1 MSSPLKITIMMQD
14 LASAGLK
21 KIQEQLG
28 LTHTNAQKV
37 GSSLMGMV
45 KSFALSTAAGIG
57 LYNTVSQLAGRVVD
71 FVKTSYTLS
80 SSMEQSAIAFETML
94 GSAEAAGKM
103 LKDLKDFAATTPFEF
118 MELQGAAK
126 RMMAYGFAADEVLP
140 KLTIIGDAAA
150 ALGGGSEMIG
160 RITLALGQM
169 QAKGKVSGE
178 ELRQLSE
185 AGIPALKYL
194 ADAAGMTTAEFTDFQ
209 KKGIVPAKEALDA
222 LLQGM
227 KGDFGGLM
235 AAQTA
240 TAAGQ
245 VSMLKDEVS
254 YLQIAL
260 GDTFRDEILKST
272 QFIIAMVKELRLW
285 AEEAGRKAEVRGN
298 LADMVASDVVSL
310 EEMQVLLDKVSASKR
325 MAAAGTW
332 KEGFVNLFDGL
343 NNNLNKWTM
352 TTETETPF
360 SRAQQNDENYGANGK
375 RNIALAIGQQL
386 QATEEGREL
395 LLNLIKRK
403 DEEQKAYEDQVAS
416 DRREDLKYAY
426 EQVAADEIVRIDT
439 TGKTL
444 KQKLKADK
452 EFLKE
457 LEGIH
462 ADSIAIF
469 KGTIGQTLDA
479 QKKNAEDIM
488 AIEKSLREATRSY
501 SGMGAARSKATTDI
515 ATTRALLLG
524 EIDALTGLGNKTD
537 VYTRSLGEL
546 DTKHREILGVIH
558 ALQDKQKAGT
568 ILTAEETETLLKAGQ
583 ARNDLMP
590 ALEQMVGWTEA
601 EADRKTTLHDKNAAI
616 QGDIDDL
623 IASTIE
629 SGETTDKDREKLA
642 KWKEQLDLNNASLLD
657 NGVASKTAKADTDL
671 LTGSYDTNYKK
682 LDDLI
687 KSQGGNATAMDTQK
701 TKIDE
706 LQAKLA
712 ELKHQE
718 ELLTEGVI
726 TESRRRIVYRE
737 LEIMA
742 KDTLDQKEI
751 AALKYKM
758 GVFGLQH
765 DEGLNRTIAEEAAA
779 TGLAELHN
787 TLNQKYGDNLG
798 IRTIAE
804 REYTRIA
811 GELIQKG
818 IIPDIESLIIM
829 TLNATNQTLG
839 LKEAIINLPPTTVI
853 KIHTVFSSEGK
864 DAADSAPSS
873 STSSVTI
880 PAGNQG
886 VPTDAAQAA
895 ANAARA
901 AAAQAAAA
909 ERDKQNKGA
918 GAATTAA
925 VAAQAAAARL
935 RLDLNKDVG
944 GHRATGGSVTK
955 GNSYLVGEHG
965 RELFSP
971 TGNGM
976 VYSNAALGRASKPNG
991 GVVMNIAN
999 ITITGVQDVQAM
1011 YRALEKEAKAR
1022 SKKLAV

>member
-1 MSSPLKITIMMQD
+1 MTSPLQIKIMLQD

-21 KIQEQLG
+21 KIQSELG
-28 LTHTNAQKV
+28 LTAGNAQKV
-37 GSSLMGMV
+37 GTSVSGMA
-45 KSFALSTAAGIG
+45 KSFAVSTAAGLG
-57 LYNTVSQLAGRVVD
+57 FYYSLQQVAGIAAN
-71 FVKTSYTLS
+71 FIKTSYTLS

-103 LKDLKDFAATTPFEF
+103 LKELKDFAAKTPFEF

-194 ADAAGMTTAEFTDFQ
+194 ADAAGMTTAQFTEFQ

-227 KGDFGGLM
+227 KQDFGGLM

-245 VSMLKDEVS
+245 VSMLKDEIS

-260 GDTFRDEILKST
+260 GDTFRDEILRST
-272 QFIIAMVKELRLW
+272 QFIIEMIKKLREW
-285 AEEAGRKAEVRGN
+285 AEEAGRRKVQRGN
-298 LADMVASDVVSL
+298 LSDMIASDVVSMADL
-310 EEMQVLLDKVSASKR
+310 QKLLDQ
-325 MAAAGTW
+325 AGQIARNNAKGSFFEPLYNFNT
-332 KEGFVNLFDGL
+332 GL
-343 NNNLNKWTM
+343 NEYLNKWSM
-352 TTETETPF
+352 TTETKTPF
-360 SRAQQNDENYGANGK
+360 SRAQQADENFGANGK
-375 RNIALAIGQQL
+375 RNIALAVASQL

-395 LLNLIKRK
+395 LMALIKSK
-403 DEEQKAYEDQVAS
+403 DEEQKAYEDKVAS

-426 EQVAADEIVRIDT
+426 AQVAADEKARIDT

-444 KQKLKADK
+444 AQKLKADR

-469 KGTIGQTLDA
+469 KGTIAQTLDA

-488 AIEKSLREATRSY
+488 AVEKSLREATRSY
-501 SGMGAARSKATTDI
+501 SGMGTARAKATTDI

-558 ALQDKQKAGT
+558 TLQDKQKAGA
-568 ILTAEETETLLKAGQ
+568 ILTAEETATLLKAGQ

-590 ALEQMVGWTEA
+590 ALEKMVGWTEA
-601 EADRKTTLHDKNAAI
+601 ETDRKAKLHEKNAEI

-623 IASTIE
+623 IAKTTE

-642 KWKEQLDLNNASLLD
+642 KWKEQLDLNNGSLKD
-657 NGVASKTAKADTDL
+657 NGVASKTAAADNDL

-687 KSQGGNATAMDTQK
+687 KAQGGNATAMNTQK

-706 LQAKLA
+706 LKAKLE
-712 ELKHQE
+712 ELKLQE
-718 ELLTEGVI
+718 EALTQGVI
-726 TESRRRIVYRE
+726 TESRKRIILRE
-737 LEIMA
+737 LEVMA
-742 KDTLDQKEI
+742 KDTLDTKEI
-751 AALKYKM
+751 GQLQYKM
-758 GVFGLQH
+758 GVFGLSH
-765 DEGLNRTIAEEAAA
+765 DEGINRMIAEEAAA
-779 TGLAELHN
+779 TGLSELHN
-787 TLNQKYGDNLG
+787 TLNNKYGDNLV
-798 IRTIAE
+798 IRTTAE

-818 IIPDIESLIIM
+818 IVPDIETLVTM
-829 TLNATNQTLG
+829 TLNATNQALG
-839 LKEAIINLPPTTVI
+839 LKEALINLPPVTVV
-853 KIHTVFSSEGK
+853 KVHTIFSSEGK

-873 STSSVTI
+873 STSTVHI
-880 PAGNQG
+880 PAGASI
-886 VPTDAAQAA
+886 PAASDA

-901 AAAQAAAA
+901 AAAQAAAK
-909 ERDKQNKGA
+909 ERDKSDV
-918 GAATTAA
+918 GAA
-925 VAAQAAAARL
+925 AAQAAANAAKGAANRL
-935 RLDLNKDVG
+935 KLELEQQSTRGL
-944 GHRATGGSVTK
+944 RATGGPVTK
-955 GNSYLVGEHG
+955 GGSYLVGEHG

-976 VYSNAALGRASKPNG
+976 VYSNAAVGRLGKPNG
-991 GVVMNIAN
+991 GVVMNIAS